1 MRFLDTKE
9 ISLTEVVSSSL
20 SGLACLEC
28 LDHLEGGH
36 LVLLPHLVPCH
47 AVPLVPGPSE
57 GDALDLLPSV
67 EQKGRPL
74 KLPSAVQK
82 GRLGVEDDEQAALGQ
97 VLGGLLD

>member
-1 MRFLDTKE
+1 M
-9 ISLTEVVSSSL
+9 VSSGL
-20 SGLACLEC
+20 SGLACLDL
-28 LDHLEGGH
+28 LDGGH
-36 LVLLPHLVPCH
+36 LVLLPHQVPGH

-82 GRLGVEDDEQAALGQ
+82 GRLRVEDDEQAALGQ
-97 VLGGLLD
+97 VLGELVD